1 MASSFGPQRGGGRDL
16 WFSLF
21 FLAAAIAIYAVPAR
35 YQTPIRD
42 TIRSTVLRP
51 VLAFQGDIARERGER
66 VELTDVRAQR
76 DSLFAVAAAQWG
88 LAQEN
93 RDLRRLLGLRDRAPD
108 DFVPAEMIPMADLG
122 VESTFLVTVGSAD
135 GVGPGAAVI
144 APSGLVG
151 VLRDVEEHRSQGVDW
166 THPEFRA
173 GAMTA
178 DGDSYG
184 MVEPRRGRFREED
197 ALALVGTPF
206 HNDIPAGTRVV
217 TSGRG
222 GVFPRGVPL
231 GRVEGIEEADTG
243 WRKSY
248 LLRPTVRI
256 PAVSHVLVTRLDEET
271 ARLRDYSTIWAVP
284 APPDTATTPGVDDD
298 DDEEGP

>member
-1 MASSFGPQRGGGRDL
+1 MAHPYGPRRGSSRDL

-21 FLAAAIAIYAVPAR
+21 LLAAAITLYAMPGR
-35 YQTPIRD
+35 YQSPIREA
-42 TIRSTVLRP
+42 IRSTVLRP
-51 VLAFQGDIARERGER
+51 ALAFQSDIARERGER
-66 VELTDVRAQR
+66 VALSDVRAQR

-93 RDLRRLLGLRDRAPD
+93 RDLRALLGLRERAPD
-108 DFVPAEMIPMADLG
+108 DFLAAELIPMADLG

-135 GVGPGAAVI
+135 GVAPGAAVI

-151 VLRDVEEHRSQGVDW
+151 VLRDVAEHRSQGIDW

-173 GAMTA
+173 GAMTS

-184 MVEPRRGRFREED
+184 VAEPRRGRFREED

-222 GVFPRGVPL
+222 GIFPRGIPL
-231 GRVEGIEEADTG
+231 GLVEGIEEADTG

-248 LLRPTVRI
+248 LLRPAVRI
-256 PAVSHVLVTRLDEET
+256 PAISHVLVTRLDSEG
-271 ARLRDYSTIWAVP
+271 ARLRDSSAIWAVP
-284 APPDTATTPGVDDD
+284 APPDTATPPQA
-298 DDEEGP
+298 DDEAGS

>member
-1 MASSFGPQRGGGRDL
+1 MAVPYGTPKKGGTRDL
-16 WFSLF
+16 WFSAIL
-21 FLAAAIAIYAVPAR
+21 LVAAVTLYALPAR
-35 YQTPIRD
+35 YQDPVRE
-42 TIRSTVLRP
+42 TIRNTALRP
-51 VLAFQGDIARERGER
+51 ILAFQGDIARERGER
-66 VELTDVRAQR
+66 VALGDVRAQR

-93 RDLRRLLGLRDRAPD
+93 RSLRELLGLRERAAA
-108 DFVPAEMIPMADLG
+108 DFVAAELIPMADLG

-135 GVGPGAAVI
+135 GIEPGAAVI

-151 VLRDVEEHRSQGVDW
+151 VLRDVSERRSQGIAW

-178 DGDSYG
+178 DGRSYG
-184 MVEPRRGRFREED
+184 VAEPRRGRFREED

-222 GVFPRGVPL
+222 GIFPRGVPL
-231 GRVEGIEEADTG
+231 GIVEGIEEADTG

-248 LLRPTVRI
+248 LLRPAVRTQ
-256 PAVSHVLVTRLDEET
+256 AVSHVLVTRADTEGAT
-271 ARLRDYSTIWAVP
+271 LRDYSRIWAVP
-284 APPDTATTPGVDDD
+284 APPDTAVQDAE
-298 DDEEGP
+298 DES

>member
-1 MASSFGPQRGGGRDL
+1 MVAPYRPLRDNRRDL
-16 WFSLF
+16 RLSAFI
-21 FLAAAIAIYAVPAR
+21 LAAAITLYALPGRHQA
-35 YQTPIRD
+35 PIREA
-42 TIRSTVLRP
+42 IRSTVLRP

-66 VELTDVRAQR
+66 VALGDVRAQR

-88 LAQEN
+88 LAREN
-93 RDLRRLLGLRDRAPD
+93 SDLRAMLGLRERVPD
-108 DFVPAEMIPMADLG
+108 EFVAAELIPMADLG

-135 GVGPGAAVI
+135 GVIPGAAVI

-151 VLRDVEEHRSQGVDW
+151 VLRDVAEHRSQGVDW

-184 MVEPRRGRFREED
+184 VVEPRRGRFREED

-231 GRVEGIEEADTG
+231 GVVEGIEEADTG

-248 LLRPTVRI
+248 LLRPAVRVQG
-256 PAVSHVLVTRLDEET
+256 VSHVLVTRFDSET
-271 ARLRDYSTIWAVP
+271 ARLRDYSAVWAVP
-284 APPDTATTPGVDDD
+284 APPDTAAVPDDSG
-298 DDEEGP
+298 ESP

>member
-1 MASSFGPQRGGGRDL
+1 MAAPYRPARDNRRDL
-16 WFSLF
+16 WLSALV
-21 FLAAAIAIYAVPAR
+21 LVAAITLYALPGR
-35 YQTPIRD
+35 YQAPIREAV
-42 TIRSTVLRP
+42 RSTILRP

-66 VELTDVRAQR
+66 VALGDVRAQR

-93 RDLRRLLGLRDRAPD
+93 RDLRAMLGLRERVPD
-108 DFVPAEMIPMADLG
+108 DFVAAELIPMADLG
-122 VESTFLVTVGSAD
+122 VESTFLVTVGAAD
-135 GVGPGAAVI
+135 GVVAGAAVI
-144 APSGLVG
+144 SPSGLVG
-151 VLRDVEEHRSQGVDW
+151 VLRDVAENRSQGIDW

-184 MVEPRRGRFREED
+184 VVEPRRGRFREED

-231 GRVEGIEEADTG
+231 GVVQGIEEADTG

-248 LLRPTVRI
+248 LLRPTVRVQG
-256 PAVSHVLVTRLDEET
+256 VSHVLVTRFDSEI
-271 ARLRDYSTIWAVP
+271 ARLRDYSAVWAVP
-284 APPDTATTPGVDDD
+284 APPDTASMPVDAR
-298 DDEEGP
+298 ESP

>member
-1 MASSFGPQRGGGRDL
+1 MAAPYRPTRDNRRDL
-16 WFSLF
+16 WLSAVVLV
-21 FLAAAIAIYAVPAR
+21 AAITLYALPGR
-35 YQTPIRD
+35 YQAPIRE
-42 TIRSTVLRP
+42 TIRSTILRP

-66 VELTDVRAQR
+66 VALGDVRAQR

-93 RDLRRLLGLRDRAPD
+93 RDLRTMLGLRERVPD
-108 DFVPAEMIPMADLG
+108 DFVAAELIPMADLG
-122 VESTFLVTVGSAD
+122 VESTFLVTVGAAD
-135 GVGPGAAVI
+135 GVVANAAVI
-144 APSGLVG
+144 SPSGLVG
-151 VLRDVEEHRSQGVDW
+151 VLRDVAENRSQGIDW

-184 MVEPRRGRFREED
+184 VVEPRRGRFREED

-231 GRVEGIEEADTG
+231 GVVQGIEEADTG

-248 LLRPTVRI
+248 LLRPTVRVQG
-256 PAVSHVLVTRLDEET
+256 VSHVLVTRFDSET
-271 ARLRDYSTIWAVP
+271 AWLRDYSAVWAVP
-284 APPDTATTPGVDDD
+284 APPDTASMPVDA
-298 DDEEGP
+298 EESP